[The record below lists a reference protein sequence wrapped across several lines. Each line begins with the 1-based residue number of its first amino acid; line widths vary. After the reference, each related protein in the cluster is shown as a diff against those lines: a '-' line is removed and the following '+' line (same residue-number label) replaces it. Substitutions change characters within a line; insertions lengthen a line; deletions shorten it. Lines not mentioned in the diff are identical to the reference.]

1 MIPSFTFFSLPV
13 IQFGAG
19 KRDVMP
25 AIAKEFGSEVLLL
38 TGSSSFHNDG
48 HGEEIINDFKKA
60 GINLFRESI
69 VKEPSPDIVDGIVKK
84 HKESNIDVVVA
95 IGGGSVMDAGKAISA
110 MIPVEHGIKR
120 YLEGI
125 GDLEHPGTKVP
136 FIAMPTTSGT
146 GSEVTKNAV
155 ISEIG
160 DEGFKKSLRHD
171 KFIPD
176 YAIIDPELM
185 LTCPARLTAVSGMD
199 AFSQLLES
207 YLSTQSNPFTD
218 ALALQGLKQI
228 KRSLL
233 RAFLEGEDNLEVRS
247 GMAIAAMFSGIALAN
262 AGLGLVHGIASPLGG
277 YYDIPHGA
285 VCGSLMAPVF
295 SRTIDKLVEDQKNPA
310 YQKMLIVSK
319 IFADFKYKEE
329 KEFLMAF
336 KEKLAHI
343 SKVLEIPRLSE
354 FGMEEES
361 IEKIA
366 QHSSHKYHPVTFSND
381 ELVEILSKSL

>member
-48 HGEEIINDFKKA
+48 HGEEIINDFKEA

-233 RAFLEGEDNLEVRS
+233 RAFLEGEHNLEVRS
-247 GMAIAAMFSGIALAN
+247 GMAFAAMFSGIALAN

-329 KEFLMAF
+329 KEFLMSF

-343 SKVLEIPRLSE
+343 TKVLEIPRLSE

-366 QHSSHKYHPVTFSND
+366 QNSSHKYHPVTFSND